1 MTITGLLSLLCVVAL
16 GRHHVNATYIPKP
29 YFNWDDTK
37 YLIAFGDSYTFVQ
50 GTAGYTNFSFIGS
63 YLPGQFGFSPSTLL
77 SNKIVQNFTGTAE
90 GGPNWVEYLT
100 GCGLE
105 PGETLPQ
112 DCAVQLWN
120 FAFAGADVSLEYL
133 SQHHDYT
140 IPLVNQTQQYLTW
153 AEPVIGK
160 RMDKP
165 RALVAVWIGINDIN
179 DSSEFTN
186 VSFPAFYDELIDT
199 VFTQSV
205 RPMYEA
211 GYKNFLFI
219 NLPPLDRTA
228 ANVLSLTPLP
238 NKTMIGWWGDSLAR
252 HSETFAAGNADVTAM
267 VYDAN
272 RFLNGVLDKP
282 WKYDIKNTISYCLD
296 YADPDVLQQPVL
308 HGCLP
313 LDDYFWYNSGHMSSH
328 THQIMAP
335 DIAKFLR
342 EQSKC
347 K

>member
-1 MTITGLLSLLCVVAL
+1 MATRRFVHFL
-16 GRHHVNATYIPKP
+16 GGVTLVSGHIKAAYTPRPH
-29 YFNWDDTK
+29 FDWDDTEN
-37 YLIAFGDSYTFVQ
+37 LIAFGDSYTFVQ
-50 GTAGYTNFSFIGS
+50 GTAGYPAFSFIGS
-63 YLPGQFGFSPSTLL
+63 YLPGQFGFSSGTLL

-105 PGETLPQ
+105 PGETLPR
-112 DCAVQLWN
+112 DCTVALWN

-133 SQHHDYT
+133 NQHHDFT

-153 AEPVIGK
+153 GEPAIGV
-160 RMDKP
+160 RMNKSKV
-165 RALVAVWIGINDIN
+165 LVAFWIGINDIN
-179 DSSEFTN
+179 DSSRFTN
-186 VSFPAFYDELIDT
+186 ISFPAFYDVLIDT

-228 ANVLSLTPLP
+228 ANVMSETPLP
-238 NKTMIGWWGDSLAR
+238 NKTMIGWWSDSLAK
-252 HSETFAAGNADVTAM
+252 HSRIFASENQDVKTM

-272 RFLNGVLDKP
+272 KFLNGVLDNP
-282 WKYDIKNTISYCLD
+282 GKYAIKNTTSYCPD
-296 YADPDVLQQPVL
+296 YADPDVQEHPEL

-313 LDDYFWYNSGHMSSH
+313 LDHYFWYNSGHM
-328 THQIMAP
+328 
-335 DIAKFLR
+335 
-342 EQSKC
+342 
-347 K
+347 